1 MLVIGGFMLAIG
13 SKVWFVRTFTLLK
26 YKCNKKKKHYKLINV
41 VGFNLRKNVGK
52 KQNDREKNM
61 SFTWNNCD
69 TFFIE

>member
-1 MLVIGGFMLAIG
+1 MLNIFN
-13 SKVWFVRTFTLLK
+13 FFLL
-26 YKCNKKKKHYKLINV
+26 II